1 MREYATCFGNIKQ
14 INVRMHDL
22 FVKVCCCQLKYN
34 ISDNRFVAGLPDPFA
49 KISVDGSGQVYS
61 TNTVKATLDP
71 KWTTHYD
78 LYLTKGDGI
87 TIR

>member
-1 MREYATCFGNIKQ
+1 M
-14 INVRMHDL
+14 VL
-22 FVKVCCCQLKYN
+22 
-34 ISDNRFVAGLPDPFA
+34 GLPDPFA

-71 KWTTHYD
+71 KWNTHYD

>member
-1 MREYATCFGNIKQ
+1 MRLDDCFGHPNFTIP
-14 INVRMHDL
+14 L
-22 FVKVCCCQLKYN
+22 PT
-34 ISDNRFVAGLPDPFA
+34 GLPDPFA

-61 TNTVKATLDP
+61 TNAVKASLDP
-71 KWTTHYD
+71 KWNTHYD

>member
-1 MREYATCFGNIKQ
+1 MIVYY
-14 INVRMHDL
+14 H
-22 FVKVCCCQLKYN
+22 FVLLL
-34 ISDNRFVAGLPDPFA
+34 IPGLPDPFA

-61 TNTVKATLDP
+61 TNIMKATLDP
-71 KWTTHYD
+71 KWNAHYD